1 MKESTQKVVP
11 ASHTLNQKGRKKSIN
26 ANEVPGS
33 SFVSYDS
40 NSAEDISFLTSSQST
55 LASDIVNVD
64 KDEDGSSTGSKDVSI
79 PPPYSTSRAVL
90 EEEDKGSK
98 VASAS
103 ERDWSCDDCT
113 YNHCGKEIE
122 FLTCKMCGT
131 ARQSETQCLRA
142 ARRSNRIKL

>member
-11 ASHTLNQKGRKKSIN
+11 ASHTLNQRGRKKSIN

-64 KDEDGSSTGSKDVSI
+64 EDDDGSSTGSKDVSI

-90 EEEDKGSK
+90 EELHLLVKGTGH
-98 VASAS
+98 VNGVP
-103 ERDWSCDDCT
+103 T
-113 YNHCGKEIE
+113 TTVGKRSN
-122 FLTCKMCGT
+122 FSHAKCV
-131 ARQSETQCLRA
+131 ARQGQVRLSV
-142 ARRSNRIKL
+142 